1 MARPS
6 GLTSPAPS
14 SRSISQDTLRRW
26 EKSAREATYICN
38 QAAGL
43 SRCLNKV
50 QQNMTS
56 QLKILQSEHSK
67 GKSADKVGGA
77 TEELQYLMTFNSSI
91 TQCMAKTME
100 HLSDF
105 GFVSMYNFTLA
116 RRDSYLAHMK
126 SGIKQDTL
134 AALRQSPMDSVT
146 LFPDN
151 ILKKAEEDISKF
163 EDRSHPHA
171 SSSNHKASRYH
182 PYKRSDRS
190 SYEAKSSKPAW
201 KNLGRQH
208 KKKSR
213 MQAGKFSSRQ
223 AKGQSAYK

>member
-1 MARPS
+1 
-6 GLTSPAPS
+6 
-14 SRSISQDTLRRW
+14 
-26 EKSAREATYICN
+26 
-38 QAAGL
+38 
-43 SRCLNKV
+43 
-50 QQNMTS
+50 MTS

-100 HLSDF
+100 HLSDL
-105 GFVSMYNFTLA
+105 GFVSMYNLTLA
-116 RRDSYLAHMK
+116 RHDPYLAHMK

-134 AALRQSPMDSVT
+134 AALCQDSPT

-151 ILKKAEEDISKF
+151 LLKKAEEDISKF
-163 EDRSHPHA
+163 EDRGHPHT
-171 SSSNHKASRYH
+171 SSSSRKDSRFH
-182 PYKRSDRS
+182 PYKKSDRPA
-190 SYEAKSSKPAW
+190 YDNKTLKPAW
-201 KNLGRQH
+201 KNLGCQY

-213 MQAGKFSSRQ
+213 MQAGKFSSHQ

>member
-1 MARPS
+1 MARS
-6 GLTSPAPS
+6 GGLSSPAPV
-14 SRSISQDTLRRW
+14 SRPLSQDTLRRW

-50 QQNMTS
+50 QQNMNS
-56 QLKILQSEHSK
+56 QLKVLQAEHGK
-67 GKSADKVGGA
+67 GKSAGKVGGA
-77 TEELQYLMTFNSSI
+77 TEELQYLLTFNSSI

-105 GFVSMYNFTLA
+105 AFVNMYNFTLA

-126 SGIKQDTL
+126 AGIKQNTL
-134 AALRQSPMDSVT
+134 AALRQAPMDSAT

-163 EDRSHPHA
+163 EDRGHPHA
-171 SSSNHKASRYH
+171 NNSSRKDSCYH
-182 PYKRSDRS
+182 PYKRPDRA
-190 SYEAKSSKPAW
+190 SYDNKQSKPAW
-201 KNLGRQH
+201 KNLGRNH
-208 KKKSR
+208 KKRSR
-213 MQAGKFSSRQ
+213 MQAGKYSSRQ